1 MLLESFDGIQM
12 HVFYKASVTYISVGI
27 ECSGPIPV
35 GYSMLSLGAC
45 VVGHEDNHDY
55 TFYIEIQP
63 LSNKSVKETLEIAG
77 LSMQELKVKGTAP
90 KEALKKFADWIAK
103 V

>member
-45 VVGHEDNHDY
+45 ARTTMIIHSIPISISFLTV
-55 TFYIEIQP
+55 
-63 LSNKSVKETLEIAG
+63 LSNQIISHIQVETFCSEIFTYF
-77 LSMQELKVKGTAP
+77 LPEICK
-90 KEALKKFADWIAK
+90 
-103 V
+103 